1 MKMKSII
8 IAGLLL
14 SSGLL
19 SAQVDRSQKPAP
31 AQAKKININDSQI
44 FTTANGITVILS
56 EDHKLPRVTFDL
68 SMGSSPRM
76 EGDKAGLADMAGS
89 LIMSG
94 TANRTK
100 DVLDKE
106 IDYIGAT
113 LSADKSSIS
122 LSCLTKHADKGLTL
136 MSDVLLNANF
146 PESEFERIKKQN
158 ESGLMSTKSDA
169 GSMAQN
175 ATVKVNFPN
184 HPYGEVMTEASL
196 NAIKREDVMNFY
208 KANFTPNGS
217 YLVVVGDITR
227 AETEAMVNKYFASW
241 NGGPRYTNPTNDGNF
256 SKGNRVIFVKKP
268 GAVQS
273 VVYVTFPVKMRTGD
287 KNQLALNV
295 LNGILGGGG
304 FGTRLMQN
312 LREDKA
318 YTYGCYSSM
327 NVTEDGSWMSAG
339 GNFRNAVTDSAITQI
354 LKEFEKITN
363 ELVTDEELSLTKSA
377 MAGNFARSLERPS
390 TIARF
395 ALNIKKYGL
404 PSDYYQTYLQKLEA
418 VSKED
423 ILTMAQQYFTSKNCN
438 IIVVG
443 NEEIIENL
451 KKFDADGKIELL
463 DAFGNEVKEV
473 KKADIPKEQ
482 VIERYIYTVTQT
494 KNQKEL
500 AKKLKKIKSYERVLD
515 MTSAAIPIPLKMT
528 DYWVASVTEAQKMEG
543 QGMVFQKSYYDG
555 KAGFTYNMQT
565 GKKELT
571 AEELETKRK
580 SSGLFPEMGYA
591 TNGTNYELT
600 GIENVDGKDYYV
612 IKITDKEAQSFDYYN
627 TTTFLKE
634 RSVAITKNGEET
646 VETSTTLGDY
656 KDVSGIM
663 FPHAI
668 SLTVG
673 PMSLTGK
680 VSKME
685 VNGKFDLKEFKE

>member
-1 MKMKSII
+1 
-8 IAGLLL
+8 
-14 SSGLL
+14 
-19 SAQVDRSQKPAP
+19 
-31 AQAKKININDSQI
+31 
-44 FTTANGITVILS
+44 
-56 EDHKLPRVTFDL
+56 
-68 SMGSSPRM
+68 
-76 EGDKAGLADMAGS
+76 
-89 LIMSG
+89 
-94 TANRTK
+94 
-100 DVLDKE
+100 
-106 IDYIGAT
+106 
-113 LSADKSSIS
+113 
-122 LSCLTKHADKGLTL
+122 
-136 MSDVLLNANF
+136 
-146 PESEFERIKKQN
+146 
-158 ESGLMSTKSDA
+158 
-169 GSMAQN
+169 
-175 ATVKVNFPN
+175 
-184 HPYGEVMTEASL
+184 
-196 NAIKREDVMNFY
+196 
-208 KANFTPNGS
+208 
-217 YLVVVGDITR
+217 
-227 AETEAMVNKYFASW
+227 
-241 NGGPRYTNPTNDGNF
+241 
-256 SKGNRVIFVKKP
+256 
-268 GAVQS
+268 
-273 VVYVTFPVKMRTGD
+273 
-287 KNQLALNV
+287 
-295 LNGILGGGG
+295 
-304 FGTRLMQN
+304 MQN

-363 ELVTDEELSLTKSA
+363 ELVTDEELNLTKSA

-404 PSDYYQTYLQKLEA
+404 PNDYYQTYLQKLEA

-423 ILTMAQQYFTSKNCN
+423 VLTMAQQFFTSKNCN

-500 AKKLKKIKSYERVLD
+500 MKKLKKIKSYERVID

-528 DYWVASVTEAQKMEG
+528 DYWIASVTEAQKMEG

-571 AEELETKRK
+571 AEELESKRK

-591 TNGTNYELT
+591 SNGTNYELT

-663 FPHAI
+663 FPHSI

-685 VNGKFDLKEFKE
+685 VNGKIDLKDFKE

>member
-1 MKMKSII
+1 MKKIMFSI
-8 IAGLLL
+8 ALLGAL
-14 SSGLL
+14 STGTF
-19 SAQVDRSQKPAP
+19 AQLDRSIRPKPGPAP
-31 AQAKKININDSQI
+31 ELQMGTAQS
-44 FTTANGITVILS
+44 FVSSNGIKVYVV
-56 EDHKLPRVTFDL
+56 ENHKLPVVSYSMDFDIRPEL
-68 SMGSSPRM
+68 QGDMTGFKDFMGDLLTAGTKTKTKDQFNQELDMLGARLQISSDGIYMQTLKKNTDKLLALGAEVLTQPRFSQ
-76 EGDKAGLADMAGS
+76 EELDKLKKQAQSGLAQMQD
-89 LIMSG
+89 
-94 TANRTK
+94 
-100 DVLDKE
+100 D
-106 IDYIGAT
+106 
-113 LSADKSSIS
+113 
-122 LSCLTKHADKGLTL
+122 
-136 MSDVLLNANF
+136 
-146 PESEFERIKKQN
+146 PES
-158 ESGLMSTKSDA
+158 MSRNITSILNYGK
-169 GSMAQN
+169 
-175 ATVKVNFPN
+175 N
-184 HPYGEVMTEASL
+184 HPYGEVMTEATL

-227 AETEAMVNKYFASW
+227 AETEAMVNKYFGSW
-241 NGGPRYTNPTNDGNF
+241 SGGPIYTNPTNDGSF
-256 SKGNRVIFVKKP
+256 TKGNRVIFVKKP

-327 NVTEDGSWMSAG
+327 NITEDGSWMSAG

-363 ELVTDEELSLTKSA
+363 ELVTDEELNLTKSA

-418 VSKED
+418 ITKED
-423 ILTMAQQYFTSKNCN
+423 ILNMAQQYFTSKNCN

-443 NEEIIENL
+443 NEEIINNL

-463 DAFGNEVKEV
+463 DAFGNEMKEV

-482 VIERYIYTVTQT
+482 VIERYVYAVTQT
-494 KNQKEL
+494 KNKKEL
-500 AKKLKKIKSYERVLD
+500 AKKLKKVKSYERVLD

-528 DYWVASVTEAQKMEG
+528 DYWVATVTEAQKMEG

-555 KAGFTYNMQT
+555 KTGFTYNMQT

-571 AEELETKRK
+571 AEELESKRK
-580 SSGLFPEMGYA
+580 SS
-591 TNGTNYELT
+591 
-600 GIENVDGKDYYV
+600 
-612 IKITDKEAQSFDYYN
+612 
-627 TTTFLKE
+627 
-634 RSVAITKNGEET
+634 
-646 VETSTTLGDY
+646 
-656 KDVSGIM
+656 
-663 FPHAI
+663 
-668 SLTVG
+668 
-673 PMSLTGK
+673 
-680 VSKME
+680 
-685 VNGKFDLKEFKE
+685 